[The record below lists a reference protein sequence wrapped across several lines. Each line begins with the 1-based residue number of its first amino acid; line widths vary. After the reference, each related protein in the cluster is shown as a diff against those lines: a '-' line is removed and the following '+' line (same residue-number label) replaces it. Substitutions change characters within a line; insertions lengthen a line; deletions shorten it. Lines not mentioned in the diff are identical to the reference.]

1 MATKSSI
8 WMAAALTVLLVSCS
22 ADEVA
27 TEPEIPCEQ
36 PPAAEIG
43 RISDLELAIKPAT
56 VIAGAS
62 ATLSIGLRSLPTDA
76 IVGAGVEWQCWNG
89 SEWVPTHQI
98 IRGFGGY
105 EPITNEAPPG
115 GTTAVPAIG
124 LAVPNSYE
132 ITIPDVGPG
141 TYRIADTALVPG
153 NAPNGNVV
161 GFVLVE
167 VA

>member
-22 ADEVA
+22 TDEP
-27 TEPEIPCEQ
+27 TIEPEVPCEQ
-36 PPAAEIG
+36 PAAAETA
-43 RISDLELAIKPAT
+43 RLSDLDLSVEPAT
-56 VIAGAS
+56 VTAGAR
-62 ATLSIGLRSLPTDA
+62 ATLSIGVGSLPTDA

-124 LAVPNSYE
+124 LAVPNSFA
-132 ITIPDVGPG
+132 IIIPVVSPG
-141 TYRIADTALVPG
+141 TYRIADTAVVPG
-153 NAPNGNVV
+153 NFPDGNVV